1 MTRFRLYILT
11 FLLTVV
17 AVSSVAAGK
26 FQVSVATQTGGDD
39 IEVGEQFY
47 VYMKLDNIDGEP
59 SAPDVPG
66 AVVK

>member
-1 MTRFRLYILT
+1 MTRIRLYIS
-11 FLLTVV
+11 LLLLSVV
-17 AVSSVAAGK
+17 ALAASAAGK

-66 AVVK
+66 AV